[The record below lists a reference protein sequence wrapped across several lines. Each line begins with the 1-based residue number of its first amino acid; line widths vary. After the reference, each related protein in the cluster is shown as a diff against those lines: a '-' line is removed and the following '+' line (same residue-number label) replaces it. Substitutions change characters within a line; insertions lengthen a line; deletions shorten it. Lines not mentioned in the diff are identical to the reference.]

1 VAKGVIKQEGEGKM
15 AKNNALSVF
24 GLSTEEKKKL
34 LEEIQSYFEQER
46 DEKIGIIAAED
57 LLEFFL
63 NALGK
68 QIYNKALDNVKLWYE
83 KVMENVEA
91 DFYALY
97 KN

>member
-1 VAKGVIKQEGEGKM
+1 M
-15 AKNNALSVF
+15 
-24 GLSTEEKKKL
+24 
-34 LEEIQSYFEQER
+34 LEEIQSYFEQR

-91 DFYALY
+91 DFMLY
-97 KN
+97 TKLTDKLS

>member
-1 VAKGVIKQEGEGKM
+1 MG
-15 AKNNALSVF
+15 KNNTLSAF
-24 GLSTEEKKKL
+24 GLSTEEKRKL
-34 LEEIQSYFEQER
+34 LEEIQNYFEQER
-46 DEKIGIIAAED
+46 DEKIGIIAAEG

>member
-1 VAKGVIKQEGEGKM
+1 M